1 MSTNLINN
9 LKQTPMNFFK
19 ALFGG
24 KEEKPEDKKRADEER
39 DFDVLKYDGVRA
51 LRSGRHDYAIRC
63 FTHALGMKDDLEI
76 RDYLSQA
83 CIRADMLPEAFEQLL
98 KIAEAQPDNVQVLLR
113 MANVAYMMEDYT
125 AMADACE
132 KAIVL
137 DAANA
142 EATYLYAKACIG
154 HGDTTNAVAMLT
166 KAISLKEDYA
176 DAYLLRGE
184 TLLKAGETAEADEDA
199 DRLLK
204 DYPESEDV
212 LMLKARIERAKGN
225 SEEAILYYSKVTDAN
240 PFNADAYRE
249 RGKLRIDNG
258 DESGGQADYR
268 QAKEL
273 EEQQN
278 AGNEKQDIENEIK
291 DKYKSIDPY
300 GVFS

>member
-225 SEEAILYYSKVTDAN
+225 NEEAILYYSKVTDAN

-249 RGKLRIDNG
+249 RGETRADTG
-258 DESGGQADYR
+258 DTDGGQDDLRHAAELTENQEDKADSGEVER
-268 QAKEL
+268 KV
-273 EEQQN
+273 
-278 AGNEKQDIENEIK
+278 NEA
-291 DKYKSIDPY
+291 YKNVNPLGI
-300 GVFS
+300 

>member
-1 MSTNLINN
+1 
-9 LKQTPMNFFK
+9 MNFFK

-184 TLLKAGETAEADEDA
+184 TLLKAG
-199 DRLLK
+199 
-204 DYPESEDV
+204 
-212 LMLKARIERAKGN
+212 
-225 SEEAILYYSKVTDAN
+225 AILYYSKVTDAN

-249 RGKLRIDNG
+249 RGETRADTG
-258 DESGGQADYR
+258 DTDGGQDDLRHAAELTENQEDKADSGEVER
-268 QAKEL
+268 KV
-273 EEQQN
+273 
-278 AGNEKQDIENEIK
+278 NEA
-291 DKYKSIDPY
+291 YKNVNPLGI
-300 GVFS
+300 

>member
-1 MSTNLINN
+1 M
-9 LKQTPMNFFK
+9 
-19 ALFGG
+19 
-24 KEEKPEDKKRADEER
+24 
-39 DFDVLKYDGVRA
+39 
-51 LRSGRHDYAIRC
+51 
-63 FTHALGMKDDLEI
+63 EI

-98 KIAEAQPDNVQVLLR
+98 KIAEAQPDNIQVLIR

-142 EATYLYAKACIG
+142 EATYLYAKACLG

-166 KAISLKEDYA
+166 KAVGLKPDYA
-176 DAYLLRGE
+176 EAYLLRGE

-225 SEEAILYYSKVTDAN
+225 ADEAILYYNKVIDAN
-240 PFNADAYRE
+240 PFNAEAYRE
-249 RGKLRIDNG
+249 RGEVRTDTG
-258 DESGGQADYR
+258 DTDGGQDDLRHA
-268 QAKEL
+268 AEL
-273 EEQQN
+273 TVGQDGTAEGGDV
-278 AGNEKQDIENEIK
+278 ASKVNEA
-291 DKYKSIDPY
+291 YKNVNPLGI
-300 GVFS
+300 